1 MPHELVDQLQ
11 ALGKVALWFVAYNV
25 IALSLSVVLLVVALW
40 PRRRAE
46 RRAAEG
52 RTAAAG
58 VDLARSKQA
67 GEPQVAS
74 RARRS
79 DLAAVDRQGDLA
91 LSLPRA

>member
-11 ALGKVALWFVAYNV
+11 ALGQVALWFVLYNV

-52 RTAAAG
+52 GTAAAG

-79 DLAAVDRQGDLA
+79 DLAAVDR
-91 LSLPRA
+91 